1 MVENIKNTSNQFNA
15 LFNFLIVYIIFDY
28 GRPQELLNIGFLR
41 PQLIL
46 NLILIYLIYQSRVG
60 FFPQVKQIK
69 LMWTFVLLLACY
81 IPFARN
87 NYFAFATTRNQLVY
101 MFFILSMFISV
112 QSFRRLKTLIL
123 IFVCLMGYV
132 SIYSIFH
139 GGMGPG
145 NYFQDEND
153 VALYIN
159 IWLPFCFYLLLIE
172 KKKFH
177 RLIYLTGLLSG
188 LLAIVIS
195 FSRGGFV
202 GLVAVGIVIWS
213 FSKKK
218 ITTLLIILFC
228 CVFLVLFAPKG
239 YWEEM
244 STIDDTKENTASER
258 IESWKTAWIM
268 FLDKPLGVGGN
279 NFQVWFPQ
287 YQTQYFKRGMWGRVA
302 HSIWFTLIP
311 ELGIFGIIL
320 YFYLIHINVK
330 SIYEIKINS
339 IEHCDD
345 ERHNYLHSLSLAFL
359 ASLSGY
365 FASGSFL
372 SVLYYAHY
380 WYITAL
386 IVVSL
391 RIHKKLLVQI

>member
-1 MVENIKNTSNQFNA
+1 
-15 LFNFLIVYIIFDY
+15 
-28 GRPQELLNIGFLR
+28 
-41 PQLIL
+41 
-46 NLILIYLIYQSRVG
+46 
-60 FFPQVKQIK
+60 
-69 LMWTFVLLLACY
+69 
-81 IPFARN
+81 
-87 NYFAFATTRNQLVY
+87 
-101 MFFILSMFISV
+101 
-112 QSFRRLKTLIL
+112 
-123 IFVCLMGYV
+123 
-132 SIYSIFH
+132 
-139 GGMGPG
+139 
-145 NYFQDEND
+145 
-153 VALYIN
+153 
-159 IWLPFCFYLLLIE
+159 
-172 KKKFH
+172 
-177 RLIYLTGLLSG
+177 
-188 LLAIVIS
+188 
-195 FSRGGFV
+195 
-202 GLVAVGIVIWS
+202 
-213 FSKKK
+213 
-218 ITTLLIILFC
+218 
-228 CVFLVLFAPKG
+228 
-239 YWEEM
+239 M